1 MDNLLRGMLVP
12 SPPRGSDPDRAGAA
26 AQPVL
31 RGLRALGEEVA
42 RFSPDVI
49 VLASAQWVTTF
60 HTYVAGSPRLSGTL
74 TGTEASDAVPPVPY
88 DFPGDPETA
97 RALVTAGWAAR
108 IPVVLTEELALPLD
122 DATVSALRYLTPG
135 GRFPI
140 VPVSLCHL
148 ADLAETLRWGR
159 AIGAALRA
167 GGKRAILAVSGA
179 VCCRPG
185 RGAERWP
192 ATPDLW
198 LDDRVMGLLSSG
210 DLAEFQGSLGALAG
224 EADLA
229 PASRHLALLL
239 GALGSDSR
247 RRLAGY
253 RPPPATGSA
262 VPTLSSDRE
271 RVN

>member
-1 MDNLLRGMLVP
+1 MDNLLRGMVVP
-12 SPPRGSDPDRAGAA
+12 PPPRCSDPDRAGAA
-26 AQPVL
+26 VQPVL

-60 HTYVAGSPRLSGTL
+60 HTYVAGSARLSGAL
-74 TGTEASDAVPPVPY
+74 TGTEASDAVRPVSY

-97 RALVTAGWAAR
+97 RALVAAGWAAR
-108 IPVVLTEELALPLD
+108 IPVVLTEEPALALD
-122 DATVSALRYLTPG
+122 DATVIPLRYLTPG

-140 VPVSLCHL
+140 VPISLCHL

-159 AIGAALRA
+159 AIGAAVRA
-167 GGKRAILAVSGA
+167 GGKRTILAVSGA

-185 RGAERWP
+185 RGAARWP
-192 ATPDLW
+192 GTPDLG
-198 LDDRVMGLLSSG
+198 LDDRVLRLLSSG
-210 DLAEFQGSLGALAG
+210 DLAEFQGSLGELAR

-247 RRLAGY
+247 RRLAGH
-253 RPPPATGSA
+253 R
-262 VPTLSSDRE
+262 
-271 RVN
+271 